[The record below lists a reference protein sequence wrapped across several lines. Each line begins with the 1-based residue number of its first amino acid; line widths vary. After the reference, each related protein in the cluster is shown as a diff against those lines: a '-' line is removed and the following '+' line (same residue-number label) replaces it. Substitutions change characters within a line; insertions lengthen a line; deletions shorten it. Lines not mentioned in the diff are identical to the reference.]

1 MYIYQKK
8 FVNLRFKRE
17 IIMLDKIMAL
27 REEINAAIASDME
40 AVEQLRIKYLSKKG
54 LVSSLMADFRSVPA
68 DQKREVGQKINSLR
82 DAFLL
87 KEDDSCDDLDLTR
100 TASPEQLGTRHP
112 LSVVRNEILRIFAG
126 MGFTIAEGP
135 EIEDDWHVFESLN
148 FPPDHPARDMQ
159 DTFFISRD
167 PFEVLLRT
175 HTSSVQT
182 RMMEHTQPPIRI
194 VCPGRVYRNEAI
206 SARAHCFF
214 HQVEGLYIDR
224 NVSFVDLKQVLLGFA
239 TRMFG
244 PDTKIRLRPSY
255 FPFTEPSAEMDISCD
270 ICGGKGCALCK
281 GTGWV
286 EILGCGMVDPNV
298 LKACGIDPEIY
309 TGYAFGMGVE
319 RIANLKYKVKDLRL
333 FSENDIRFLQS
344 GRLLLF
350 RAGGYPA
357 PFIWQS
363 SLLLPVFRAFF
374 VLVKG
379 AWLLFLLL
387 F

>member
-68 DQKREVGQKINSLR
+68 DQKREVGQKINELKTFATEKINSLR

-159 DTFFISRD
+159 DTFCVSRD
-167 PFEVLLRT
+167 PSEVLLRT

-182 RMMEHTQPPIRI
+182 RVMEHTQPPIRI

-270 ICGGKGCALCK
+270 ICSGKGCALCK

-333 FSENDIRFLQS
+333 FSENDIRFLREFES
-344 GRLLLF
+344 AR
-350 RAGGYPA
+350 
-357 PFIWQS
+357 
-363 SLLLPVFRAFF
+363 
-374 VLVKG
+374 
-379 AWLLFLLL
+379 
-387 F
+387 